1 MLITPQKDGS
11 VLVEVRGQEFS
22 EAWRTAND
30 AAKVVLQDRRP
41 AVRRISANGTQYIT
55 LHRMAWATLK
65 GNMANLPVGQARIR
79 NRVKLCDWCGA
90 ELKIIKELTNCWSF
104 QCPKCNSVEV
114 HDKLI
119 IGGTQGQGEKEK
131 T

>member
-11 VLVEVRGQEFS
+11 TLVEVRGQEFS
-22 EAWRTAND
+22 EAWRTCRPAQ
-30 AAKVVLQDRRP
+30 KVVLDDKRP
-41 AVRRISANGTQYIT
+41 AVRRITANGTSYIT
-55 LHRMAWATLK
+55 LHRDAWATLK
-65 GNMANLPVGQARIR
+65 GNMAKLPMGQAKVK

-90 ELKIIKELTNCWSF
+90 ELRMIKELTTCWSF

-114 HDKLI
+114 HDKKVL
-119 IGGTQGQGEKEK
+119 GGTIGQGVVEK